1 MLDKPVPIMI
11 YTPDWLGMLRCVWLV
26 GIPLATLL
34 LSGRLFNKFL
44 LESLI
49 LAQDERWR
57 RA

>member
-1 MLDKPVPIMI
+1 MSSGEICEAYDHEREYEPKERFRKEILEAGESLF
-11 YTPDWLGMLRCVWLV
+11 LGYR
-26 GIPLATLL
+26 
-34 LSGRLFNKFL
+34 F

>member
-1 MLDKPVPIMI
+1 MLDKPVPIVFAW
-11 YTPDWLGMLRCVWLV
+11 PFLGV
-26 GIPLATLL
+26 GFLWQQMFVAGVDFPW
-34 LSGRLFNKFL
+34 FL